1 MGSGQRPCRRE
12 QDALTA
18 VERHRMKTRATR
30 DLTKPPFPVQCQRGL
45 VAGVHYVP
53 SVAGLLPNP
62 LEPCFGKLLGQP
74 SSSEIRQH
82 GDAGQIMTGGRRSVR
97 EIPLVRFG
105 PTHDGGASARRYV
118 RRHPGHKNQT
128 PGISDGAADPQ
139 PERPGGGGRGPAS
152 GQLHRDDAGNVHL
165 GGGPDQET
173 HSVSLL
179 PSPTMPA
186 NGRDDGGAGHTVPE
200 CKGFPTAALA
210 SHARKKTMTE
220 QTIAPLDGVRV
231 LELGNYIAA
240 PTAGRLLADFGA
252 EVIKVERPGTGDELR
267 NWRLHKGTTS
277 MLYRTLN
284 RNKKSVVL
292 DLRTDAGKQAV
303 LELVAKCDILLENF
317 RPGTLEKWG
326 LGPEVLNEA
335 NPELIVTRISAFGQ
349 TGPLSGRPGFAAVA
363 EAYGGFR
370 NLVGDPDRAPV
381 RVGVSIGDSIAG
393 LYAAFG
399 SVMSLF
405 QREARRRDP
414 GSGVPL
420 TERVIDVA
428 LHEAMFSMME
438 SLIPD
443 YQAYGVDRQRVG
455 GRMEG
460 IAPSNA
466 YVCGDGASIV
476 VAGNGDS
483 IFQRYMQTIGRPDLA
498 ERPDL
503 QGNAGRWTRREE
515 LDQAIGEWTATLPA
529 AEALAVLEA
538 AGVPAGPIYT
548 AADISDDSQYAA
560 RNMIQKF
567 DVSTGEETIPGVG
580 FPGIVPVIGG
590 QSLPIRNLG
599 PDLGENTQEIL
610 GGLLGMSAG
619 QIDAASGREE
629 AVRS

>member
-1 MGSGQRPCRRE
+1 
-12 QDALTA
+12 
-18 VERHRMKTRATR
+18 
-30 DLTKPPFPVQCQRGL
+30 
-45 VAGVHYVP
+45 
-53 SVAGLLPNP
+53 
-62 LEPCFGKLLGQP
+62 
-74 SSSEIRQH
+74 
-82 GDAGQIMTGGRRSVR
+82 
-97 EIPLVRFG
+97 
-105 PTHDGGASARRYV
+105 
-118 RRHPGHKNQT
+118 
-128 PGISDGAADPQ
+128 
-139 PERPGGGGRGPAS
+139 
-152 GQLHRDDAGNVHL
+152 
-165 GGGPDQET
+165 
-173 HSVSLL
+173 
-179 PSPTMPA
+179 
-186 NGRDDGGAGHTVPE
+186 
-200 CKGFPTAALA
+200 
-210 SHARKKTMTE
+210 MTE

-610 GGLLGMSAG
+610 GGLLGMSADE
-619 QIDAASGREE
+619 IDAAAGREE

>member
-1 MGSGQRPCRRE
+1 
-12 QDALTA
+12 
-18 VERHRMKTRATR
+18 
-30 DLTKPPFPVQCQRGL
+30 
-45 VAGVHYVP
+45 
-53 SVAGLLPNP
+53 
-62 LEPCFGKLLGQP
+62 
-74 SSSEIRQH
+74 
-82 GDAGQIMTGGRRSVR
+82 MTN
-97 EIPLVRFG
+97 
-105 PTHDGGASARRYV
+105 H
-118 RRHPGHKNQT
+118 
-128 PGISDGAADPQ
+128 
-139 PERPGGGGRGPAS
+139 
-152 GQLHRDDAGNVHL
+152 
-165 GGGPDQET
+165 
-173 HSVSLL
+173 
-179 PSPTMPA
+179 
-186 NGRDDGGAGHTVPE
+186 
-200 CKGFPTAALA
+200 
-210 SHARKKTMTE
+210 
-220 QTIAPLDGVRV
+220 TIAPLAGVRV

-292 DLRTDAGKQAV
+292 DLRTDAGRQAV
-303 LELVAKCDILLENF
+303 LELAAKSDIVLENF

-326 LGPEVLNEA
+326 LGPEVLNGV
-335 NPELIVTRISAFGQ
+335 NPDLVITRISAFGQ
-349 TGPLSGRPGFAAVA
+349 TGPLSQRPGFAAVA

-399 SVMSLF
+399 SVMSLY
-405 QREARRRDP
+405 QRESRRRDAADAA
-414 GSGVPL
+414 PL

-438 SLIPD
+438 SLVPD

-466 YVCGDGASIV
+466 YVCKDGSSIV

-483 IFQRYMQTIGRPDLA
+483 IFQRYMRTIGRPDLA
-498 ERPDL
+498 EDPEL
-503 QGNAGRWTRREE
+503 QSNAGRWAKREE
-515 LDQAIGEWTATLPA
+515 LDQAIGAWTATLEAPD
-529 AEALAVLEA
+529 ALAALEA

-548 AADISDDSQYAA
+548 AADISSDSQYEA

-567 DVSTGEETIPGVG
+567 NVSTGHEMLQDVG

-590 QSLPIRNLG
+590 HSLPIRHLG
-599 PDLGENTQEIL
+599 PDLGEHTQEVL
-610 GGLLGMSAG
+610 GGLLGMDDDR
-619 QIDAASGREE
+619 IDAATGHGE
-629 AVRS
+629 AVRP